1 MKKLSLVICVWNE
14 EENIQPLSEQI
25 KEALKNYNYEAIF
38 VDDGSTD
45 NTRSEIKKINDDR
58 FLLVELKRNYGQSSA
73 LQAGIDQAEG
83 EFIALIDGDL
93 QNDPAD
99 VPMMLKMIEEE
110 EWDMVAGVRANRK
123 DGMFLRKVPS
133 KIANFLIRRTTG
145 IYMKDL
151 GCTLKIFTNETIKN
165 IHIYGE
171 LHRYIPA
178 LIALEGATKLTQ
190 VDVNHR
196 SRQFGTS
203 KYGIGRTTRV
213 LSDLVLMLFF
223 KKYLQRPMH
232 FFGNIGI
239 FTLAIGVLINFYL
252 LVLKILGNDIWG
264 KPMLL
269 LGILLVLGGI
279 QFITTGIIAELQMRT
294 YYESQQKKPYRV
306 KRVIPA
312 KED

>member
-1 MKKLSLVICVWNE
+1 MKKLSLVICVYNE
-14 EENIQPLSEQI
+14 EESIGPLSDQI
-25 KEALKNYNYEAIF
+25 KQALKNIDYEAIF

-45 NTRSEIKKINDDR
+45 KTRAEIKKINDDH
-58 FLLVELKRNYGQSSA
+58 FILVELKRNYGQSSA

-133 KIANFLIRRTTG
+133 KIANYMIRRSTG
-145 IYMKDL
+145 LKMKDL
-151 GCTLKIFTNETIKN
+151 GCTLKIFTNETIKS

-178 LIALEGATKLTQ
+178 LIALEGATRLTQ

-196 SRQFGTS
+196 PREYGSS
-203 KYGIGRTTRV
+203 KYNLGRTTRV
-213 LSDLVLMLFF
+213 ISDLILMVFF

-232 FFGNIGI
+232 FFGSIGI
-239 FTLAIGVLINFYL
+239 VTLGIGVLINIYL
-252 LVLKILGNDIWG
+252 LILKLLGNDIWG
-264 KPMLL
+264 KPLIL
-269 LGILLVLGGI
+269 LGILLVMGGI
-279 QFITTGIIAELQMRT
+279 QFITIGIIAELQMRT
-294 YYESQQKKPYRV
+294 YFESQHKKPYRV
-306 KRVIPA
+306 KRVVPA
-312 KED
+312 KP